1 MVTFTSS
8 LPNKTIDQL
17 AELSKKLGVPKN
29 QLINEALTGYFH
41 EIERR
46 QYEASFERVALDDE
60 MIEMAELGLEDY
72 VDQLNRLNAYP

>member
-8 LPNKTIDQL
+8 LPNKTLDQL
-17 AELSKKLGVPKN
+17 SELSKKLGVPKN

-46 QYEASFERVALDDE
+46 QFEASFEKVALDDE
-60 MIEMAELGLEDY
+60 MKEMAEIGLEDY
-72 VDQLNRLNAYP
+72 VDHLNRMDAHR